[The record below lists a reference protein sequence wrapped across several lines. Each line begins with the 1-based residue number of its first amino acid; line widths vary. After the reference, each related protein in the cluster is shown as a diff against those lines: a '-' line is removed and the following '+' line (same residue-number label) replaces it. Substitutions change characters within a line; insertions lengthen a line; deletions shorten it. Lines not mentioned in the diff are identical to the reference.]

1 MDENT
6 DPQNASPGRIGVTY
20 RLIAVVVRAA
30 SRVLARREWRGGHHL
45 PVAGGY
51 LTVINHN
58 SYVDA
63 LAYGHFQYSS
73 GKPPHFFVK
82 ASLFKVPVL
91 GAVLRATGQIP
102 VERRSSRAADSLRA
116 AYEAVRRG
124 ECVAIYPEGTLTRDP
139 DLWPGQ
145 PKTGAARLALMT
157 RAPVIPVAQWGA
169 HEIAPPYA
177 RGGRRV
183 RFRPRP
189 TLVVHAGPPV
199 DLSDL
204 FDAGLTVPVLRE
216 ASNRIMD
223 AIVALLE
230 EIRGEQ
236 RPPGNGT

>member
-6 DPQNASPGRIGVTY
+6 DQRDAKPGRIGMTY
-20 RLIAVVVRAA
+20 WLIATVVRAA
-30 SRVLARREWRGGHHL
+30 NRVFARREWQGGHHL

-51 LTVINHN
+51 ITVINHN

-63 LAYGHFQYSS
+63 FAYGHFQYDS

-91 GAVLRATGQIP
+91 GAALRATGQIP
-102 VERRSSRAADSLRA
+102 VERRSTRAADSLRA
-116 AYEAVRRG
+116 AYEAVRSG

-139 DLWPGQ
+139 ELWPGP

-169 HEIAPPYA
+169 HELVPPYA

-183 RFRPRP
+183 RLRPRP

-204 FDAGLTVPVLRE
+204 YDAGLTVPVLRE
-216 ASNRIMD
+216 ASSRIMD
-223 AIVALLE
+223 AVVTLLE
-230 EIRGEQ
+230 DIRGEK
-236 RPPGNGT
+236 RPSGYGT